1 MAIILDGKAL
11 AFEIKTELKAR
22 VEKLKAAGKK
32 IGLAAVL
39 VGDNPASEV
48 YVRNKAKFSEEI
60 GVYSEIVRPPGNITT
75 IGLITVILALND
87 RADITGIIVQS
98 PLPKKINEKEV
109 SEGIF
114 PGKDVD
120 GFHPQNM
127 GRLVLGRPNYV
138 PCTPAAILEI
148 LNRYGHSPARKH
160 CVIVGRGNI
169 VGKPLAIMLAEKTL
183 GNATVTVCHSATR
196 DLAKHTRQADILV
209 AATGSP
215 LLIKGDMVREGA
227 VVIDVGINRV
237 EDRSNPKGYR
247 LVGDVDFD
255 SVSKKAEAIT
265 PVPGGV
271 GPMTVA
277 MLLSNTV
284 KAAEKA
290 RRLGG

>member
-1 MAIILDGKAL
+1 MTILLDGKAL
-11 AFEIKTELKAR
+11 ALEIKAELKAR
-22 VEKLKAAGKK
+22 VDQLKSAGRKV
-32 IGLAAVL
+32 GLAAVL

-48 YVRNKAKFSEEI
+48 YVRNKAKFSEDI
-60 GVYSEIVRPPGNITT
+60 GVYSEVVRPPANITT

-87 RADITGIIVQS
+87 RPDITGIIVQS
-98 PLPKKINEKEV
+98 PLPKKINEREI
-109 SEGIF
+109 SEAVF

-127 GRLVLGRPNYV
+127 GRLVLGHPGFI

-148 LNRYGHSPARKH
+148 LKRYNYSPERKH
-160 CVIVGRGNI
+160 CVIVGRGII
-169 VGKPLAIMLAEKTL
+169 VGKPLSILLMEKSL

-196 DLAKHTRQADILV
+196 NLAHHTRQADILI

-215 LLIKGDMVREGA
+215 MLIKGDMVREGA

-237 EDRSNPKGYR
+237 EDKSSPKGYR

-255 SVSKKAEAIT
+255 SVSKKAAAIT

-284 KAAEKA
+284 RAAEKA
-290 RRLGG
+290 RK

>member
-1 MAIILDGKAL
+1 MAILLDGKAL

-22 VEKLKAAGKK
+22 VEKLKAAGRKV
-32 IGLAAVL
+32 GLAAVL

-48 YVRNKAKFSEEI
+48 YVRNKSKFSEEI

-87 RADITGIIVQS
+87 RPDITGIIVQS
-98 PLPKKINEKEV
+98 PLPKKI
-109 SEGIF
+109 SEREASEAIL

-127 GRLVLGRPNYV
+127 GRLILGRPNYV

-148 LNRYGHSPARKH
+148 LARYGHSPAGKH

-169 VGKPLAIMLAEKTL
+169 VGKPLAIMLAEKTM

-196 DLAKHTRQADILV
+196 NLAEHTRRADILI
-209 AATGSP
+209 AAVGVP
-215 LLIKGDMVREGA
+215 ELIKGDMVREGA

-237 EDRSNPKGYR
+237 EDKASPKGYR
-247 LVGDVDFD
+247 LVGDVDFE

-284 KAAEKA
+284 KAAEKS
-290 RRLGG
+290 RK

>member
-11 AFEIKTELKAR
+11 ALEIKVELKSR
-22 VEKLKAAGKK
+22 VDKLKAHGRQV
-32 IGLAAVL
+32 GLAAVL

-60 GVYSEIVRPPGNITT
+60 GVLSEIVRPPGNITT
-75 IGLITVILALND
+75 IGLITVILSLND

-98 PLPKKINEKEV
+98 PLPKKINEREV
-109 SEGIF
+109 SEAIF

-120 GFHPQNM
+120 GFHPQNL
-127 GRLVLGRPNYV
+127 GRLVLGRPGFV

-148 LNRYGHSPARKH
+148 LKRYGHSPAGKH
-160 CVIVGRGNI
+160 CVIVGRGTI
-169 VGKPLAIMLAEKTL
+169 VGKPLAIMLMEKTL

-196 DLAKHTRQADILV
+196 DLAHHTKQADILI
-209 AATGSP
+209 AAAGTP

-227 VVIDVGINRV
+227 VVIDVGINRI
-237 EDRSNPKGYR
+237 EDKSSPKGYR
-247 LVGDVDFD
+247 LVGDVDFE
-255 SVSKKAEAIT
+255 SVSKKAAAIT

-284 KAAEKA
+284 KAAEKS
-290 RRLGG
+290 RK

>member
-1 MAIILDGKAL
+1 MAILLDGKAL
-11 AFEIKTELKAR
+11 AFEIKAKLKAR
-22 VEKLKAAGKK
+22 VEKLKATGKQV
-32 IGLAAVL
+32 GLAAVL

-60 GVYSEIVRPPGNITT
+60 GVYSEIVRPPENITT

-98 PLPKKINEKEV
+98 PLPKKINEQEV
-109 SEGIF
+109 SEAIL

-120 GFHPQNM
+120 GFHPNNM
-127 GRLVLGRPNYV
+127 GRLVLGRPNFV
-138 PCTPAAILEI
+138 PCTPAAILGI
-148 LNRYGHSPARKH
+148 LNRHGYSPAGKH

-196 DLAKHTRQADILV
+196 NLAEHTQRADILI
-209 AATGSP
+209 AATGVP
-215 LLIKGDMVREGA
+215 ELIKGDMVREGA
-227 VVIDVGINRV
+227 VVIDVGINRI
-237 EDRSNPKGYR
+237 EDKSNPKGYR

-255 SVSKKAEAIT
+255 SVSKKAAAIT

-284 KAAEKA
+284 KAAERA
-290 RRLGG
+290 RK

>member
-1 MAIILDGKAL
+1 ML
-11 AFEIKTELKAR
+11 AFEIKAELKAR
-22 VEKLKAAGKK
+22 VDKLTASGRQV
-32 IGLAAVL
+32 GLAAVL
-39 VGDNPASEV
+39 VGNNPASEV
-48 YVRNKAKFSEEI
+48 YVSNKARFCEEI
-60 GVYSEIVRPPGNITT
+60 GVHSDIVRLPARSTT
-75 IGLITVILALND
+75 MGLIAVLLALND
-87 RADITGIIVQS
+87 RSDITGIIVQS
-98 PLPKKINEKEV
+98 PLPKGIDEKEV
-109 SEGIF
+109 SEAVL
-114 PGKDVD
+114 PYKDVD

-127 GRLVLGRPNYV
+127 GRLVLGRPGFV

-148 LNRYGHSPARKH
+148 LNRYGHSPAGKH

-169 VGKPLAIMLAEKTL
+169 VGKPLAIMLSEKSL

-196 DLAKHTRQADILV
+196 DLSHHTRQADILI
-209 AATGSP
+209 AATGRP

-237 EDRSNPKGYR
+237 EDKSSPKGYR

-255 SVSKKAEAIT
+255 SVEKKAEAIT

-284 KAAEKA
+284 KAAERA
-290 RRLGG
+290 RK

>member
-11 AFEIKTELKAR
+11 ALEIKAELKTR
-22 VEKLKAAGKK
+22 VDKLKASGRQV
-32 IGLAAVL
+32 GLAAVL

-60 GVYSEIVRPPGNITT
+60 GVFSEIVRPPGNITT

-98 PLPKKINEKEV
+98 PLPKKINEREV

-114 PGKDVD
+114 SGKDVD

-127 GRLVLGRPNYV
+127 GRLVLGRPGFV

-148 LNRYGHSPARKH
+148 LNRYGHSPAGKH

-169 VGKPLAIMLAEKTL
+169 VGKPLSIMLLEKSI

-196 DLAKHTRQADILV
+196 DLASHTRRADILI

-227 VVIDVGINRV
+227 VVIDVGINRI
-237 EDRSNPKGYR
+237 EDKSSPKGYR

-255 SVSKKAEAIT
+255 SVSKKAAAIT

-284 KAAEKA
+284 RAAERA
-290 RRLGG
+290 RK

>member
-11 AFEIKTELKAR
+11 AFEIKTELKAK
-22 VEKLKAAGKK
+22 VDKLKASGRPV
-32 IGLAAVL
+32 GLAAVL

-60 GVYSEIVRPPGNITT
+60 GVFSEIVRPPGNITT

-98 PLPKKINEKEV
+98 PLPKKINEQEV

-127 GRLVLGRPNYV
+127 GRLVLGRPGFV

-148 LNRYGHSPARKH
+148 LNRYGHSPAGKH

-169 VGKPLAIMLAEKTL
+169 VGKPLAIMLAEKTM
-183 GNATVTVCHSATR
+183 GNATVTVCHSATKN
-196 DLAKHTRQADILV
+196 LAEHTRRADILI
-209 AATGSP
+209 AAVGVP
-215 LLIKGDMVREGA
+215 ELIKGDMVREGA
-227 VVIDVGINRV
+227 VVIDVGINRI
-237 EDRSNPKGYR
+237 EDKSSPKGYR

-255 SVSKKAEAIT
+255 SVSKKAAAIT

-284 KAAEKA
+284 KAAEKS
-290 RRLGG
+290 RK

>member
-1 MAIILDGKAL
+1 MAILLDGKAL
-11 AFEIKTELKAR
+11 AFEIKVELKAR
-22 VEKLKAAGKK
+22 VDKLKASGRRV
-32 IGLAAVL
+32 GLAAVL
-39 VGDNPASEV
+39 VGDHLASEI
-48 YVRNKAKFSEEI
+48 YVRNKAKFSEDI
-60 GVYSEIVRPPGNITT
+60 GVYSEIVRPKAKITT

-87 RADITGIIVQS
+87 RPDITGIIIQS
-98 PLPKKINEKEV
+98 PLPKNINEGEV
-109 SEGIF
+109 SEGIL
-114 PGKDVD
+114 PYKDVD

-127 GRLVLGRPNYV
+127 GRLVLGRPGFV
-138 PCTPAAILEI
+138 PCTPAAILEL
-148 LNRYGHSPARKH
+148 LNRYNYSPAGKH

-169 VGKPLAIMLAEKTL
+169 VGKPLSIMLLQKSL

-196 DLAKHTRQADILV
+196 DLAQHTRQADILI

-237 EDRSNPKGYR
+237 EDKSSPKGYR
-247 LVGDVDFD
+247 LVGDVDFE
-255 SVSKKAEAIT
+255 SVEKKAAAIT

-290 RRLGG
+290 RK

>member
-148 LNRYGHSPARKH
+148 LNRYGHSPAGKH

>member
-1 MAIILDGKAL
+1 MAILLDGKAL

-22 VEKLKAAGKK
+22 VQKLNAAGRKV
-32 IGLAAVL
+32 GLAAVL
-39 VGDNPASEV
+39 VGDNPASQV

-60 GVYSEIVRPPGNITT
+60 GVYSEIVRPPANITT

-87 RADITGIIVQS
+87 RPDITGIIVQS
-98 PLPKKINEKEV
+98 PLPKKINEQEV

-127 GRLVLGRPNYV
+127 GRLILGRPNYV

-148 LNRYGHSPARKH
+148 LNRYGHSPAGKH

-169 VGKPLAIMLAEKTL
+169 VGKPLAIMLAEKTM

-196 DLAKHTRQADILV
+196 NLAEHTRRADILI
-209 AATGSP
+209 AAAGTPS
-215 LLIKGDMVREGA
+215 LIKGDMVREGA

-237 EDRSNPKGYR
+237 EDKASPKGYR

-255 SVSKKAEAIT
+255 SVSKKAAAIT

-284 KAAEKA
+284 KAAEKS
-290 RRLGG
+290 RK

>member
-1 MAIILDGKAL
+1 MAILLDGKAL
-11 AFEIKTELKAR
+11 AFEIKTELKAK
-22 VEKLKAAGKK
+22 VDKLKASGRPV
-32 IGLAAVL
+32 GLAAVL

-148 LNRYGHSPARKH
+148 LNRYGHSPAGKH

-196 DLAKHTRQADILV
+196 DLAKHTRQADILI

-237 EDRSNPKGYR
+237 EDKASPKGYR

>member
-11 AFEIKTELKAR
+11 AFEIKAGLKSR
-22 VEKLKAAGKK
+22 VDKLKAHGRKV
-32 IGLAAVL
+32 GLAAVL
-39 VGDNPASEV
+39 IGDNPASEV
-48 YVRNKAKFSEEI
+48 YVRNKAKFSEDI
-60 GVYSEIVRPPGNITT
+60 GVHSEIVRPPAKITT

-87 RADITGIIVQS
+87 RPDITGIIIQS
-98 PLPKKINEKEV
+98 PLPKSINEGEV
-109 SEGIF
+109 SEGIL
-114 PGKDVD
+114 PYKDVD

-127 GRLVLGRPNYV
+127 GRLVLGRPGFV
-138 PCTPAAILEI
+138 PCTPAAILEL
-148 LNRYGHSPARKH
+148 LNRYGHSPAGKH

-169 VGKPLAIMLAEKTL
+169 VGKPLAIMLAEKSI
-183 GNATVTVCHSATR
+183 GNATVTVCHSATKN
-196 DLAKHTRQADILV
+196 LSHHTRQADILIV
-209 AATGSP
+209 ATGRP
-215 LLIKGDMVREGA
+215 FLIKGDMVREGA

-237 EDRSNPKGYR
+237 EDKSSPKGYR

-284 KAAEKA
+284 KAAERA
-290 RRLGG
+290 RK

>member
-1 MAIILDGKAL
+1 MAIQLDGKAL

-48 YVRNKAKFSEEI
+48 YVRNKARFSEEI
-60 GVYSEIVRPPGNITT
+60 GVHSEIVRPPGNITT

-87 RADITGIIVQS
+87 RPDITGIIVQS
-98 PLPKKINEKEV
+98 PLPKKI
-109 SEGIF
+109 SEREASEAIL

-120 GFHPQNM
+120 GFHPHNM
-127 GRLVLGRPNYV
+127 GRLVLGRPNFV

-148 LNRYGHSPARKH
+148 LNRYGHSPAGKH

-169 VGKPLAIMLAEKTL
+169 VGKPLAIMLAEKTM
-183 GNATVTVCHSATR
+183 GNATVTVCHSATKNM
-196 DLAKHTRQADILV
+196 AEHTRRADILI
-209 AATGSP
+209 AAVGVP
-215 LLIKGDMVREGA
+215 ELIKGDMVREGA
-227 VVIDVGINRV
+227 VVVDVGINRV
-237 EDRSNPKGYR
+237 EDKSNPKGYR

-255 SVSKKAEAIT
+255 SVSKKAAAIT

-284 KAAEKA
+284 KAAEKS
-290 RRLGG
+290 RK